1 MSDDRLGRLRAAR
14 ILASGD
20 GMNDGPGRHDD
31 ERGAAGGAQKQ
42 QQGRRR
48 AHGFG
53 CTRVKD
59 TARRWKFVE
68 VPRQEGAFAARKRW
82 ISLRPEPKRQ
92 RQRRPWL
99 RRSSRSVRLGLTPR
113 IGGLR
118 REL

>member
-1 MSDDRLGRLRAAR
+1 MRALQLALVLDDADSGEHGSSDDRLGRLRAAR

-68 VPRQEGAFAARKRW
+68 VPGLSRKQRKEQPQPFGT
-82 ISLRPEPKRQ
+82 SLRT
-92 RQRRPWL
+92 
-99 RRSSRSVRLGLTPR
+99 SVVANN
-113 IGGLR
+113 
-118 REL
+118 

>member
-1 MSDDRLGRLRAAR
+1 MCVHDLQARTMEGCTGRDCGHFQLAFVLDDADSGEHGSSDDRLGRLRAAR

-68 VPRQEGAFAARKRW
+68 VP
-82 ISLRPEPKRQ
+82 
-92 RQRRPWL
+92 
-99 RRSSRSVRLGLTPR
+99 GLSA
-113 IGGLR
+113 
-118 REL
+118 

>member
-1 MSDDRLGRLRAAR
+1 MWALQLALVLDDADSGEHGSSDDRLGRLRAAR

-68 VPRQEGAFAARKRW
+68 V
-82 ISLRPEPKRQ
+82 RPED
-92 RQRRPWL
+92 
-99 RRSSRSVRLGLTPR
+99 S
-113 IGGLR
+113 
-118 REL
+118 

>member
-1 MSDDRLGRLRAAR
+1 
-14 ILASGD
+14 
-20 GMNDGPGRHDD
+20 MNDGPGRHDD

-68 VPRQEGAFAARKRW
+68 VPRLRENSGNSSDFAPSPSA
-82 ISLRPEPKRQ
+82 SD
-92 RQRRPWL
+92 
-99 RRSSRSVRLGLTPR
+99 SADLG
-113 IGGLR
+113 
-118 REL
+118 

>member
-1 MSDDRLGRLRAAR
+1 MSNDRLGRLRAAR

-59 TARRWKFVE
+59 TALGAGSSWKCGGRKE
-68 VPRQEGAFAARKRW
+68 PSRQENAGF
-82 ISLRPEPKRQ
+82 
-92 RQRRPWL
+92 
-99 RRSSRSVRLGLTPR
+99 RSAPSRSASDSADLG
-113 IGGLR
+113 
-118 REL
+118 

>member
-1 MSDDRLGRLRAAR
+1 MRALQLALVLDDADSGEHGSSDDRLGRLRAAR

-68 VPRQEGAFAARKRW
+68 VPGHSA
-82 ISLRPEPKRQ
+82 
-92 RQRRPWL
+92 
-99 RRSSRSVRLGLTPR
+99 
-113 IGGLR
+113 
-118 REL
+118 